1 MLLRRLAALTE
12 GLARALHILSQ
23 LALVALLGLV
33 AHEVFVRYALNAPT
47 QFSVEISEYLL
58 VFISFASTAWI
69 LRKDRHVRVRLV
81 LDRLPERARAGL
93 EAAGMLLLAAFAAVL
108 VWKGAGMALTAWHGD
123 DRSSSLL
130 SAPLWVPYSFIP
142 LGGLA
147 LMPMALVLAAR
158 RIARARGREG

>member
-1 MLLRRLAALTE
+1 MLLRRLAALAE
-12 GLARALHILSQ
+12 GFARALQILSQ

-58 VFISFASTAWI
+58 VFISFASAAWI
-69 LRKDRHVRVRLV
+69 LRRDRHVRVRLL
-81 LDRLPERARAGL
+81 LDRLPERTRAVL

-108 VWKGAGMALTAWHGD
+108 VWKGAEMALTAWQGD

-130 SAPLWVPYSFIP
+130 SAPLWIPYSFIP

-147 LMPMALVLAAR
+147 LMLMALVLAAR
-158 RIARARGREG
+158 GIARARGTEG